1 MTRHGHLT
9 IAVGVLVLLTCI
21 CSGCATIAVS
31 ETTSSSTQ
39 GAAHNTVVIVP
50 NQSHHTEDVWQ
61 AGMSGIRSALRSSGI
76 PFEDLDTALQSYD
89 KRSTKSSTM
98 QCSGTALSCGIL
110 KAASAGYTQAISF
123 VVSPLTDGKMQGA
136 ILVFN
141 AGYCVSVTTF
151 TAEKASKKS
160 FEQQARIKMTMIL
173 NSNIFQH
180 MPDERG
186 IAPLHK

>member
-21 CSGCATIAVS
+21 CAGCATIAVS
-31 ETTSSSTQ
+31 ETTSSSTSD
-39 GAAHNTVVIVP
+39 AVHNTVVIVP
-50 NQSHHTEDVWQ
+50 NQNPRTTAVWQ

-76 PFEDLDTALQSYD
+76 PFEDMETALQSYS
-89 KRSTKSSTM
+89 KRSTKSAAV

-110 KAASAGYTQAISF
+110 KASSAGYSHAIAF

-136 ILVFN
+136 ILVFD

-160 FEQQARIKMTMIL
+160 FEQKARIKMTMIL